1 MPKDGTFHGSF
12 SLAYVHISAKGK
24 RKEKSKVIMESG
36 VKIKFTERC
45 GDDYHEDEDSDDGHG
60 HGRGHGR
67 GNGASQLD
75 SYNVQGEGT
84 NQYGVFFLTGTAI
97 RDPEGPEKKYI
108 VELRK
113 RYPTPS
119 GSGAGSAVGSGAG
132 NGVGVGVG
140 ANGTP
145 KKKLKSK
152 KRKLDKTITGS
163 GDSGSGSGSGSGGTK
178 PNPSGSETSFQAPI
192 APPEPLPPPS
202 APHPSNV
209 VSLRGEITPTSSA
222 QDGVIHSVSG
232 MWSSGLDIILAD
244 PSNSRGLCNQFEYE
258 YRGTNPTSAFPI
270 SGKYTGWFNLTG
282 EDGTRNRIPE
292 RDVTLKFKKNSE
304 GFWNVEGKGSNMFGK
319 YTISGTL
326 DRDRIITI
334 FRHFQPV
341 KVKKAVAVAKETV
354 LSLPPDTD
362 EERMSL
368 DDVKDPTSGDGIA
381 DGDGDG
387 TGSSSLEPLVAPED
401 GQYAALHRGVLRVNN
416 DGAITCTGKW
426 AMTRAHHNSNMASNF
441 LFGLEEHHA
450 KQGAEAMKAKGIGSH
465 SSGSASGSVVGA
477 PVAPPTATCFPVDSP
492 NYKGYFKMKRG
503 TAKLQS
509 VVDRQIV
516 MKFRKNKTGS
526 YNVYGQGM
534 NSFGTFDLVGTLI
547 LHGRESG
554 HVELYRIYQ
563 DAPDAA
569 PAATPAPAAVLPAPP
584 SSKSHGKALPTA
596 KNSSKKSGQAKAASA
611 FPSVSSGLTA
621 TAMRRESSRATKLP
635 SRLEEDDPSNARLM
649 DRCSAVLK
657 FIREKD
663 LLGGSFFA
671 EPVDPVAHGIPTY
684 HQIITNPMDLGTI
697 QAKMDAHEVESPEQ
711 FARLVRLIFDNA
723 IKFNVDPTHVVHQ
736 AARKLLLMF
745 NTKFRDVERL
755 MEKKKK
761 PTKKE
766 QKELKKRQQEEQK
779 RLEKDRKRK
788 REEDEDPVL
797 RKIRLMH
804 SSSQEV
810 VNNLN
815 ALKTSSATTFQAN
828 VSRDE
833 FDVQTTIL
841 KHLSTQVLQIQGLLA
856 TLIPRMAADT
866 GTQVAQDSLSTFP
879 ADSSGQKKNHKRKK
893 PAKNFKSAGESAD
906 LYRAPAPAPVPA
918 PAPAPRVPIEEGPL
932 TLEEQQELTN
942 AINTIVN
949 TMSEDKLNTVIEIIR
964 ESADLNDDDE
974 EIDLEID
981 QLSTATQRKL
991 LNFVNKVSISRSCE
1005 ASISLYF
1012 NSALISQ

>member
-1 MPKDGTFHGSF
+1 M
-12 SLAYVHISAKGK
+12 
-24 RKEKSKVIMESG
+24 
-36 VKIKFTERC
+36 
-45 GDDYHEDEDSDDGHG
+45 
-60 HGRGHGR
+60 
-67 GNGASQLD
+67 
-75 SYNVQGEGT
+75 
-84 NQYGVFFLTGTAI
+84 
-97 RDPEGPEKKYI
+97 
-108 VELRK
+108 
-113 RYPTPS
+113 
-119 GSGAGSAVGSGAG
+119 
-132 NGVGVGVG
+132 
-140 ANGTP
+140 
-145 KKKLKSK
+145 
-152 KRKLDKTITGS
+152 
-163 GDSGSGSGSGSGGTK
+163 
-178 PNPSGSETSFQAPI
+178 
-192 APPEPLPPPS
+192 
-202 APHPSNV
+202 
-209 VSLRGEITPTSSA
+209 
-222 QDGVIHSVSG
+222 
-232 MWSSGLDIILAD
+232 
-244 PSNSRGLCNQFEYE
+244 
-258 YRGTNPTSAFPI
+258 
-270 SGKYTGWFNLTG
+270 
-282 EDGTRNRIPE
+282 
-292 RDVTLKFKKNSE
+292 TLKFKKNSE

-866 GTQVAQDSLSTFP
+866 STQVAQDSLSTFP

-991 LNFVNKVSISRSCE
+991 LNFVNKNKPKPKRAKKTTHRRSPSPAPAPADPPKSTPKNNDSFFAFGSNGYESDSDEDEPVMEQKKNNSGFQINEDTAMEDDDDDDDAAMAANWNISKPIVADADNDDDDDDDEDEDDAWAAARGASETQKALDKERQAREEKMMQE
-1005 ASISLYF
+1005 AEEAKEKSLAE
-1012 NSALISQ
+1012 SMERGKKIQEERKAKEAEVARLRRQKEKEEKDRAQKAREQALQNLQEIKPTVDLEGQRDFMKEYEQSFCDKDLAGGASPSSDFGF